1 MTFIKI
7 GGFNRSER
15 VNKINRLIEI
25 ETYLRDSGVLADV
38 KEKPAELNLPTNL
51 DIPEEYLDHVKVY
64 LIAIEETKTKAS
76 HKK

>member
-38 KEKPAELNLPTNL
+38 KEKPVELSLPANL

>member
-38 KEKPAELNLPTNL
+38 KEKPVELSLPANL

-64 LIAIEETKTKAS
+64 LIECAYVYLLCL
-76 HKK
+76 